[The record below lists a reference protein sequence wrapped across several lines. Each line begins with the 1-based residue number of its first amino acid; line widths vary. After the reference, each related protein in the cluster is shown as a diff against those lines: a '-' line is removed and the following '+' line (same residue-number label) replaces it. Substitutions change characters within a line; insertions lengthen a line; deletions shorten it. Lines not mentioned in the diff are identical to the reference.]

1 MQNMYKSLKNHNQ
14 KHKTMLLYIHKIEWG
29 EAYHLQSAILMPHD
43 RRVILRD
50 VVPWRTLPT
59 VGLAALE
66 TSEEVEDGVRLHT
79 TKLSATLEETF
90 VFPKRPVAFLA
101 SSVNGSRF
109 LVGTAQRPF
118 PLLSQSTIL
127 PSNSSENCTTELIV
141 NYTSQ
146 FPLQN
151 LNM

>member
-1 MQNMYKSLKNHNQ
+1 
-14 KHKTMLLYIHKIEWG
+14 MLLYIHKIEWC

-43 RRVILRD
+43 RQAILRD
-50 VVPWRTLPT
+50 VAPWRTLPI

-90 VFPKRPVAFLA
+90 VFPERPVAFLA

-109 LVGTAQRPF
+109 LIGTAQRPF
-118 PLLSQSTIL
+118 PMVSQNTIL
-127 PSNSSENCTTELIV
+127 PSNSGENSITELVV
-141 NYTSQ
+141 NFTSQ
-146 FPLQN
+146 FPLIKTQY
-151 LNM
+151 

>member
-1 MQNMYKSLKNHNQ
+1 
-14 KHKTMLLYIHKIEWG
+14 MLLYIHKIEWC

-50 VVPWRTLPT
+50 VVPWRTLPI

-66 TSEEVEDGVRLHT
+66 TTEEMENGVRLHT

-90 VFPKRPVAFLA
+90 VFPERPVVFLA

-109 LVGTAQRPF
+109 LIGTAQRPF
-118 PLLSQSTIL
+118 PLVNQNSVL
-127 PSNSSENCTTELIV
+127 PSDSAENSFTELV
-141 NYTSQ
+141 VSLHSYY
-146 FPLQN
+146 PLFYIRQN
-151 LNM
+151 

>member
-1 MQNMYKSLKNHNQ
+1 
-14 KHKTMLLYIHKIEWG
+14 MLLYIHKIEWC

-43 RRVILRD
+43 RRAILRD
-50 VVPWRTLPT
+50 VAPWRTLPI

-66 TSEEVEDGVRLHT
+66 TSEEMENGVRLHT

-90 VFPKRPVAFLA
+90 VFPERPIAFLA

-118 PLLSQSTIL
+118 PLVSQNTNL
-127 PSNSSENCTTELIV
+127 PSNSAENCVTEMVV
-141 NYTSQ
+141 NLSSN
-146 FPLQN
+146 FSIFRN
-151 LNM
+151 

>member
-1 MQNMYKSLKNHNQ
+1 
-14 KHKTMLLYIHKIEWG
+14 MLLYIHKIEWC
-29 EAYHLQSAILMPHD
+29 EAYHLKSALLMPHD

-50 VVPWRTLPT
+50 VVPWRTLPI

-66 TSEEVEDGVRLHT
+66 TTEEMENGVRLHT

-90 VFPKRPVAFLA
+90 VFPERPIAFLA

-118 PLLSQSTIL
+118 PLITQNTIL
-127 PSNSSENCTTELIV
+127 PSNSAENCITEMVVILSSNFSIFR
-141 NYTSQ
+141 N
-146 FPLQN
+146 
-151 LNM
+151 

>member
-1 MQNMYKSLKNHNQ
+1 
-14 KHKTMLLYIHKIEWG
+14 MLLYIHKIEWC
-29 EAYHLQSAILMPHD
+29 EAYHLKSALLMPHD

-50 VVPWRTLPT
+50 VVPWRTLPI

-90 VFPKRPVAFLA
+90 VFPERPVAFLA

-109 LVGTAQRPF
+109 LIGTAQRPF
-118 PLLSQSTIL
+118 PLITQNTIL
-127 PSNSSENCTTELIV
+127 PSNSAENCITEMVV
-141 NYTSQ
+141 NLSSN
-146 FPLQN
+146 FSIFRN
-151 LNM
+151 

>member
-1 MQNMYKSLKNHNQ
+1 
-14 KHKTMLLYIHKIEWG
+14 MLLYIHKIEWC

-43 RRVILRD
+43 RRAILRD
-50 VVPWRTLPT
+50 VASWRTLPI

-66 TSEEVEDGVRLHT
+66 TTEEMENGVRLHT

-90 VFPKRPVAFLA
+90 VFPERPIAFLA

-118 PLLSQSTIL
+118 PLITQNTIL
-127 PSNSSENCTTELIV
+127 PSNSAENCITEMVV
-141 NYTSQ
+141 NLSSNFSIFRT
-146 FPLQN
+146 
-151 LNM
+151 